1 MLAVPTDKSD
11 IPGFARSDVFL
22 AEAHFLTECASP
34 HGAAFLCRRKAK
46 KQHCRHSAAIF
57 IY

>member
-1 MLAVPTDKSD
+1 MPAVPMDKSD

-22 AEAHFLTECASP
+22 TEARFLTGFASP
-34 HGAAFLCRRKAK
+34 HVAAFIQTKAK

>member
-1 MLAVPTDKSD
+1 MPTDKRD

-22 AEAHFLTECASP
+22 TEAHFLTGCASP
-34 HGAAFLCRRKAK
+34 HVAAFMQTKAK